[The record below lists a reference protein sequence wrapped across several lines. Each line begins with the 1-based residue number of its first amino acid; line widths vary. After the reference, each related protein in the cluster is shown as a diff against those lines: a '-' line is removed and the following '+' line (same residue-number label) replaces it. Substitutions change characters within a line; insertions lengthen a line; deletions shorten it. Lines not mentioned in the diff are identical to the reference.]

1 MRVRSDFCPHC
12 RAYLDT
18 EDAIAAHNVACAESG
33 ERQYTR
39 IVGVVARTVEAHRL
53 AQGAGVKAKGAYEL

>member
-1 MRVRSDFCPHC
+1 MRVRSDYCVSC

-18 EDAIAAHNVACAESG
+18 EDAIAAHNVACATDG

-39 IVGVVARTVEAHRL
+39 IVGIVARTVEATRL
-53 AQGAGVKAKGAYEL
+53 AQGAGIKAKGAYEQ

>member
-1 MRVRSDFCPHC
+1 MRVRSDYCVSC

-18 EDAIAAHNVACAESG
+18 EDAIASHNVACAESG

-39 IVGVVARTVEAHRL
+39 IVGIVARTVEATRVK
-53 AQGAGVKAKGAYEL
+53 QGAGVKANGAYEL